1 MPYFTERTPTDDR
14 ENSDSTPRLQKVL
27 FLKIAFLKKLSPF
40 LKRLTKDLKRLAQ
53 YLTKFT
59 HFEVYF
65 AVPPAK
71 FSRLYTLHFTP
82 YTRKIALKCDFSC
95 ISANFIVP
103 LHREPALG
111 MSVHQWRRVADII
124 KRRLLA
130 LVLENRKPETFATQS
145 KRAINAPWCV

>member
-1 MPYFTERTPTDDR
+1 MCVLLRLPSLFPFLYLALFYRENTDDDR

-40 LKRLTKDLKRLAQ
+40 LKRLAQ

-124 KRRLLA
+124 KRRLLT
-130 LVLENRKPETFATQS
+130 LCSDVLKLRNFHFSIRT
-145 KRAINAPWCV
+145 

>member
-1 MPYFTERTPTDDR
+1 MNLRTPKYKMCVLLRLPSLFPFLYLALFYR
-14 ENSDSTPRLQKVL
+14 ENTDRRPRKLRLNSPSTKVL

-40 LKRLTKDLKRLAQ
+40 LKRLTKDLKRLAK

-124 KRRLLA
+124 KG
-130 LVLENRKPETFATQS
+130 VY
-145 KRAINAPWCV
+145 